1 MHQDLGKGRDLRRT
15 FLSETPPLMS
25 LQFIISALAQD
36 RRITLR
42 LRIVQD
48 HRLIEKLEAIHILN
62 SAGRGL
68 HAIEDNERLP
78 LGLQVLFGDNL
89 NDIAE
94 FREYLL

>member
-1 MHQDLGKGRDLRRT
+1 MRQDLDKKRGLPRT

-36 RRITLR
+36 SRITLR

-48 HRLIEKLEAIHILN
+48 HRLIEELETVHILN
-62 SAGRGL
+62 RASRGL

-78 LGLQVLFGDNL
+78 LRLQIPFGDNL

-94 FREYLL
+94 LGEDLL